1 MEAFSFL
8 NDVAQWFGQWMP
20 KWALLQPDEGGI
32 KYKPEGEI
40 VLLTPGEI
48 YWYWPVTSNVVTI
61 DTRRQALAFGQRL
74 TTKDGYA
81 VQLNTVIV
89 FTIWDVKKALVDTKD
104 FEQTISEVA
113 QKLTIRPIMSRT
125 FGETCE
131 DMGQSNEMRNEI
143 TRGARTLLQDY
154 GIEVKDGYVSD
165 FTKTTVFSHDGESVF
180 AGHAHTEEEEE

>member
-20 KWALLQPDEGGI
+20 KWALLQVDEGGV
-32 KYKPEGEI
+32 KYLPGKEII
-40 VLLTPGEI
+40 VLEPGEI

-61 DTRRQALAFGQRL
+61 DTRRQTLTFGQRL
-74 TTKDGYA
+74 TTKDDIS

-104 FEQTISEVA
+104 FEDTVGEVA

-125 FGETCE
+125 FTETRA
-131 DMGQSNEMRNEI
+131 DMGESNDMRNEI
-143 TRGARTLLQDY
+143 TRGARGLLRDY
-154 GIEVKDGYVSD
+154 GIDVMDGYVSD
-165 FTKTTVFSHDGESVF
+165 FTKTTVFSHDGDQMFS
-180 AGHAHTEEEEE
+180 GHEHGTEEE